1 MPDDCPHL
9 TLEELNRT
17 TQAWVEMEY
26 QRRIHSEIGTA
37 PLTRYTKIR
46 DVGRPCPGSEKLRQ
60 SFTIRLTRRARSS
73 DGTISLEGTRFE
85 LPNRL
90 RNLQQVTLRYARWD
104 LRYVWVIDPNTDVV
118 IAPIYPLDK
127 QANADRQ
134 RRAIDPPSLA
144 PEPVG
149 EGGVA
154 PCCGNCCASTPPPV
168 CRRPTCRP
176 RSRCSHEGPPLCA
189 LRPQVESLH
198 LHPPGGALGERRRL
212 RRSSV
217 ARLGTASPAL
227 CVCWSTG

>member
-1 MPDDCPHL
+1 MLDDCPHL

-90 RNLQQVTLRYARWD
+90 RNLQQVTLWSYLRQSDVIILYTARASEKS
-104 LRYVWVIDPNTDVV
+104 RE
-118 IAPIYPLDK
+118 
-127 QANADRQ
+127 
-134 RRAIDPPSLA
+134 S
-144 PEPVG
+144 VG
-149 EGGVA
+149 CTAER
-154 PCCGNCCASTPPPV
+154 CGRLWAGR
-168 CRRPTCRP
+168 CRRHGAV
-176 RSRCSHEGPPLCA
+176 RS
-189 LRPQVESLH
+189 V
-198 LHPPGGALGERRRL
+198 RRR
-212 RRSSV
+212 
-217 ARLGTASPAL
+217 
-227 CVCWSTG
+227 C